1 MGKRE
6 IDAEA
11 AASKAALLEVLK
23 ATNTGELIDKFISLR
38 DLVDEAQNKFKARL
52 KVVTDEMEMIEA
64 LLLTRLEESGQE
76 SSSSK
81 TGTVFFTTQTRC
93 GVGDWDELLPFVMSG
108 NPQLLNKAVNKTA
121 VKEYMDEHEGD
132 LPPGV
137 NWSEERVVQIRKK

>member
-6 IDAEA
+6 VDAEA
-11 AASKAALLEVLK
+11 AVERAAKLEQLK
-23 ATNTGELIDKFISLR
+23 ATNTGELIDKFISMR
-38 DLVDEAQNKFKARL
+38 DLVEEAQNKFKARL
-52 KVVTDEMEMIEA
+52 KVITDEMEMIEA
-64 LLLTRLEESGQE
+64 LLLTRLEESGSE

-93 GVGDWDELLPFVMSG
+93 GVGDWDELLPFIMQG

-121 VKEYMDEHEGD
+121 VKEYMDAHDGD

-137 NWSEERVVQIRKK
+137 NWGEERVVQIRKK

>member
-6 IDAEA
+6 IDNEA
-11 AASKAALLEVLK
+11 AVQRAALLEQLK
-23 ATNTGELIDKFISLR
+23 NEKTGELIDKFISLR
-38 DLVDEAQNKFKARL
+38 DLVDEATNKFKARL
-52 KVVTDEMEMIEA
+52 KVVTDEMDMIEA

-81 TGTVFFTTQTRC
+81 TGTVFFTTTTRC
-93 GVGDWDELLPFVMSG
+93 GVGDWDELLPFIMEG

-121 VKEYMDEHEGD
+121 VKEYMDEHDGE

-137 NWSEERVVQIRKK
+137 NWGEERVVQIRKK